1 MSGQAVDQD
10 AQFTGKYESAGPA
23 ANWFIDRFFGGI
35 RDLLA
40 RLPAPPS
47 TVLEVGCGA
56 GFSTQRLRPMVPTG
70 ACFVASEFGASL
82 AAAAAVRNPGVP
94 IGRESVYSLARAD
107 RSFDLVL
114 LLEVLEHLDDPAAA
128 LAELARVCRGHVV
141 LSTPREPLWCA
152 LNMARGK
159 YLADWGNTPG
169 HVNHWST
176 RGLMRTVAP
185 WFEVVDRR
193 TPIPW
198 SILLLRPRR

>member
-1 MSGQAVDQD
+1 MSGNAADQD
-10 AQFTGKYESAGPA
+10 AQFTGKYESAGAA
-23 ANWFIDRFFGGI
+23 ANWLIDRFFAGV
-35 RDLLA
+35 RDLVQ
-40 RLPAPPS
+40 RLPAPPA

-56 GFSTQRLRPMVPTG
+56 GFSTQRLRPMVAPD
-70 ACFVASEFGASL
+70 ARFVASEFGATL
-82 AAAAAVRNPGVP
+82 AAAASIRNPAVP
-94 IGRESVYSLARAD
+94 MGRESVYALARAD

-114 LLEVLEHLDDPAAA
+114 LLEVLEHLDNPPAA

-176 RGLMRTVAP
+176 RGLMRAVAP

-193 TPIPW
+193 TPVPW

>member
-1 MSGQAVDQD
+1 MSDDAADPD
-10 AQFTGKYESAGPA
+10 AQFTGKYESAGAA
-23 ANWFIDRFFGGI
+23 ANWLIGRFFDGV
-35 RDLLA
+35 RDLVG
-40 RLPAPPS
+40 RLPSPPR

-56 GFSTQRLRPMVPTG
+56 GFSTQRLRPIVPSG
-70 ACFVASEFGASL
+70 ARFVASEFGARL
-82 AAAAAVRNPGVP
+82 AAAAAVRNPSVP

-114 LLEVLEHLDDPAAA
+114 LLEVLEHLDAPAAA

-169 HVNHWST
+169 HVNHWTT
-176 RGLMRTVAP
+176 RGLMRAVEP
-185 WFEVVDRR
+185 WFEVVERR

-198 SILLLRPRR
+198 SILLLRPLR